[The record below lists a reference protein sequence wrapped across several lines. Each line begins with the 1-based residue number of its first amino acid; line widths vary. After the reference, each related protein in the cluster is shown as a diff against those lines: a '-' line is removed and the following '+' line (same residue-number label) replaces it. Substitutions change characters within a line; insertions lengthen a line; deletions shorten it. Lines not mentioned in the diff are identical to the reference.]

1 VNASRGTADALYR
14 RRSGR
19 GIIDPEVRG
28 LPATFWWLWTG
39 MLVNRLG
46 GFVYAFLA
54 LYLTA
59 HRGFSPGQ
67 AGLVVALY
75 GLGQTLAAPIGGV
88 LADRIGRRATI
99 LLGTLG
105 GATAM
110 LQLGFATGTL
120 HIVLS
125 VALLGLVGDL
135 YRPAVQA
142 SIADLVP
149 PADRTRAFGYLY
161 WAINL
166 GWAFAATV
174 AGIVAGWSFLGLF
187 VGDAVT
193 TLTFG
198 AIIFLRVPDTRPD
211 LATVARSGIG
221 RDFLAPFRDRR
232 LTGFL
237 GTQFLV
243 VLVFMQSPVAL
254 SLDMRAHGL
263 SARTF
268 GFLVALNGALIVV
281 FQPLGMRILGRAHA
295 PNRALALALA
305 AVLTGIGFG
314 VNGLAGGWP
323 VYAVSVALWSAGEIV
338 FSGVVPAVIAE
349 LSPPSL
355 LGGYQGANNLS
366 WGVATCAG
374 PILGGAVLGHLGA
387 RALWGGCAATGLV
400 AAALHLG
407 RGPRAV
413 RAAPDIPS

>member
-1 VNASRGTADALYR
+1 VLGF
-14 RRSGR
+14 
-19 GIIDPEVRG
+19 
-28 LPATFWWLWTG
+28 PATFWWLWIG

-59 HRGFSPGQ
+59 RRGFSPGQ

-110 LQLGFATGTL
+110 LQLGFATHAL
-120 HIVLS
+120 HIILS
-125 VALLGLVGDL
+125 VALLGLVGEL

-161 WAINL
+161 WGINL
-166 GWAFAATV
+166 GWAFAASV
-174 AGIVAGWSFLGLF
+174 AGLVAGWSFLGLF

-193 TLTFG
+193 TLIFG
-198 AIIFLRVPDTRPD
+198 AIIFLRVPETRPQQ
-211 LATVARSGIG
+211 ATVARGGIG
-221 RDFLAPFRDRR
+221 RDFLAPFRDGR

-237 GTQFLV
+237 GIQLLV
-243 VLVFMQSPVAL
+243 VLVFLQAPVAL

-263 SARTF
+263 STRTF
-268 GFLVALNGALIVV
+268 GLLVALNGVLIVV
-281 FQPLGMRILGRAHA
+281 FQPLGMRILGQGRS
-295 PNRALALALA
+295 PSRALALA
-305 AVLTGIGFG
+305 AVLTGVGFG

-323 VYAVSVALWSAGEIV
+323 VYALSVVLWSAGEIV
-338 FSGVVPAVIAE
+338 FSGVVPGVIAE

-355 LGGYQGANNLS
+355 RGGYQGANNLS
-366 WGVATCAG
+366 WGVATCAA
-374 PILGGAVLGHLGA
+374 PILGGAVLGHLGP
-387 RALWGGCAATGLV
+387 RVLWGGCAVTGLV

-407 RGPRAV
+407 RGQQAV
-413 RAAPDIPS
+413 RAAPETVR